1 MGLLPRRMLEAAL
14 VLASAVALA
23 ATPAAMTFSA
33 EATQA
38 DATQAECPAYSVEIN
53 VKPSSVSR
61 GRGYDVVA
69 ALRDPDTGSRIVT
82 IEAEVRGGQG
92 TRSSRELP
100 AGGGTFSLSMEIG
113 RSESPTT
120 YTLELVRGGRTLLF
134 HRAQIQLTD

>member
-1 MGLLPRRMLEAAL
+1 MGLLLRRMLEAAL
-14 VLASAVALA
+14 VLASVVALA
-23 ATPAAMTFSA
+23 TTPAAVASSA
-33 EATQA
+33 EVTQA
-38 DATQAECPAYSVEIN
+38 QCPAYSVEIN
-53 VKPSSVSR
+53 VRPSSVSR

-69 ALRDPDTGSRIVT
+69 ALRDPNSGSRIVT
-82 IEAEVRGGQG
+82 IEAEIRGGQE

-100 AGGGTFSLSMEIG
+100 AGGGTFSLSIEIG

>member
-23 ATPAAMTFSA
+23 ATPAAMASSA
-33 EATQA
+33 E
-38 DATQAECPAYSVEIN
+38 ATQAECPAYSVEIN

>member
-23 ATPAAMTFSA
+23 ATPAAMTFS
-33 EATQA
+33 A